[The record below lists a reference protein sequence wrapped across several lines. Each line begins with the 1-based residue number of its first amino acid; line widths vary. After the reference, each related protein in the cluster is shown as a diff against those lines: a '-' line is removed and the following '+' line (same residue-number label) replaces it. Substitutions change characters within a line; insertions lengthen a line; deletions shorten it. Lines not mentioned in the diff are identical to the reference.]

1 MAKRI
6 FFWLVAAAVVLSV
19 PANAQQAAKVPR
31 LGMLVSGSPETHGRR
46 VDAFLKSLQDLGYVE
61 GKNIAIEYM
70 YGRGD
75 SKRFADLG
83 ADMVRL
89 KPDVIY
95 VSSTALAQAAQKA
108 TTTIPI
114 VATAGDL
121 VRSKLVASLAR
132 PGGNITGS
140 TNISPDV
147 SGKRLELLKESCSQ
161 VISGSCTVAPEPR
174 R

>member
-46 VDAFLKSLQDLGYVE
+46 VDAFRKSLQDLGYGE

-83 ADMVRL
+83 AEMVRL

-95 VSSTALAQAAQKA
+95 VSSTALA
-108 TTTIPI
+108 
-114 VATAGDL
+114 
-121 VRSKLVASLAR
+121 
-132 PGGNITGS
+132 
-140 TNISPDV
+140 
-147 SGKRLELLKESCSQ
+147 
-161 VISGSCTVAPEPR
+161 
-174 R
+174 